1 MKKQYE
7 TEREGQMA
15 FFDNYGV
22 DYQNDDSILVDNTDG
37 VYNGNLFEFKLNISD
52 VNKVLFQAVKYLS
65 KMRVRGESVP
75 ATILLVSLN
84 DSMVYM
90 FHSRDYIKEIQIT
103 YTGGASLNNQGFI
116 RKSEPTEINYSTYA
130 GSSIVKKLIKGRKI
144 PPSKYDESKPNENY
158 EFVPIDID
166 ESCIVGWGER
176 YYRELP
182 NASKGDFLGD
192 DTGMQVKVTG
202 EIREPKHFKGLIT
215 PYMKPTNEKFKYLMD
230 CLNDRLSKKD
240 LGAFYTPMPYCEK
253 ASELVM
259 KAVERV
265 PEGNDYIILD
275 RCAGTGNLESA
286 LIGKYD
292 KNGSELISH
301 CVVSTYEYYEYKVL
315 AERIGDK
322 VRNIIPPTEA
332 NVVYENG
339 KVSNADAMSK
349 EFIDNPLIK
358 QYVDNPKCT
367 IILFENPP
375 YSDEV
380 SGNSKQRGKQVKKSY
395 VFNNCFNSLK
405 LFRNSSIA
413 TARDLS
419 NQFIWSGFHY
429 YLRQDTD
436 SYIVFSPI
444 KYWKTIGLIN
454 KEILNGFMF
463 NRAYFHAT
471 ASAIT
476 CILWSNKES
485 EVDKIKLSCV
495 DIHNDKT
502 IEIKKVFHQKVYN
515 SFSDKYYDSKIR
527 LDDVECG
534 VFCEADGE
542 ETTGRKC
549 TGKSFYNKSII
560 GYLRATA
567 LAVNA
572 QQRYLT
578 RQKIFNAA
586 GFYLRIE
593 NYLDKLPLFVSKLFP
608 QDYWYEKDVY
618 FTTSDGG
625 DAYTKDKD
633 FLKYC
638 LIYTCLSNQNK
649 CLSFTGSDGRYYRN
663 ELCFDTSDESNLPL
677 AFKDLMEYNCHDETA
692 LDNDENEL
700 LELWFKIL
708 TEARQTENYDKT
720 KTYGVYQITK
730 ELNTF
735 HAEGKGKTKK
745 NVYDYPELNGDLNSL
760 RDKLK
765 EYYKSH
771 ITEKMFKYELLK

>member
-1 MKKQYE
+1 MKKYE

-52 VNKVLFQAVKYLS
+52 VNRVLFQAIKYLS

-130 GSSIVKKLIKGRKI
+130 GSSIVKKLVKGRKI

-240 LGAFYTPMPYCEK
+240 LGAFYTPMPYAKK
-253 ASELVM
+253 AAELVKM
-259 KAVERV
+259 AVDRV

-375 YSDEV
+375 YSEV
-380 SGNSKQRGKQVKKSY
+380 AGGSEKERKNNTWKNSYIAKMAKEKLESKKT
-395 VFNNCFNSLK
+395 N
-405 LFRNSSIA
+405 
-413 TARDLS
+413 DLA
-419 NQFIWSGFHY
+419 NLFIWSAFNLG
-429 YLRQDTD
+429 YLRQLTD

-444 KYWKTIGLIN
+444 KYWKSASIISKKSFGAFI
-454 KEILNGFMF
+454 F
-463 NRAYFHAT
+463 NRKNFHAT
-471 ASAIT
+471 ESGICCMGWMNIDYDEQIEAEAYHIDD
-476 CILWSNKES
+476 NKT
-485 EVDKIKLSCV
+485 IY
-495 DIHNDKT
+495 DKT
-502 IEIKKVFHQKVYN
+502 ISLKKVYECYSKVNDKRTFPTDETCPDVVGKDGYINNTAN
-515 SFSDKYYDSKIR
+515 SSI
-527 LDDVECG
+527 
-534 VFCEADGE
+534 
-542 ETTGRKC
+542 
-549 TGKSFYNKSII
+549 KSIRNNNIIAYLMHCGFSFGNPALQTQITRI
-560 GYLRATA
+560 GYYGGHGYYLR
-567 LAVNA
+567 NDN
-572 QQRYLT
+572 YLT
-578 RQKIFNAA
+578 R
-586 GFYLRIE
+586 
-593 NYLDKLPLFVSKLFP
+593 LPLFVAGWWDCENK
-608 QDYWYEKDVY
+608 YYYKDVI
-618 FTTSDGG
+618 FRCLDGG
-625 DAYTKDKD
+625 NAYTQDEK
-633 FLKYC
+633 FLKSC

-708 TEARQTENYDKT
+708 TEARQTKNYDKT

-735 HAEGKGKTKK
+735 HAEGKDKTKK

-771 ITEKMFKYELLK
+771 ITGKMFKYELLK